1 MQADPYLEH
10 SYAVLQTRLKS
21 PATAAPIATKAAAL
35 PFVTISRE
43 VCAGATTVGQLLVP
57 MLNREAADEGQGW
70 ALFDKNLLIHA
81 LTQQNLE
88 ESLAKFLPEDRRSEI
103 NGVIGEFMG
112 LHPSL
117 WQLEH
122 QVSAA
127 ILQLAHVGHVVF
139 VGRGAH
145 VITQSLPCGLHVRL
159 VAPLETRVRRLM
171 AMQGIDLAAA
181 KAFIE
186 KTDLARRR
194 YLQSNFD
201 RDIEDPRTYD
211 LIINTDRIS
220 AEGAAHLI
228 VEALRHKLA
237 GPPEH

>member
-10 SYAVLQTRLKS
+10 SYAVLQTRLKN
-21 PATAAPIATKAAAL
+21 PAATAPAATKAAAL

-57 MLNREAADEGQGW
+57 MLNSQTGDEGEGW

-103 NGVIGEFMG
+103 NGAIGEFMG

-122 QVSAA
+122 QVSGGDPPAGPCWPRG
-127 ILQLAHVGHVVF
+127 LCRT
-139 VGRGAH
+139 RGAYH
-145 VITQSLPCGLHVRL
+145 HAVP
-159 VAPLETRVRRLM
+159 
-171 AMQGIDLAAA
+171 
-181 KAFIE
+181 
-186 KTDLARRR
+186 
-194 YLQSNFD
+194 
-201 RDIEDPRTYD
+201 
-211 LIINTDRIS
+211 
-220 AEGAAHLI
+220 
-228 VEALRHKLA
+228 ALRPSCKA
-237 GPPEH
+237 GRPP